1 MGTMVTTELVE
12 DGTKRDR
19 IGRRHLSAERR
30 LALLAQFR
38 QSGLTREAFARR
50 EGLRYTTFCGWVQQ
64 AAREAGAGIAPARRA
79 KPPEG
84 GPRPAP
90 RIAFAQVAL
99 PASAAPGL
107 EVRLP
112 DGTTLRGG
120 HVGEL
125 AALVRA
131 LRR

>member
-1 MGTMVTTELVE
+1 MGTTVTTELVQ
-12 DGTKRDR
+12 DGARRDR
-19 IGRRHLSAERR
+19 MGRRHLSTERR

-38 QSGLTREAFARR
+38 GSGLTREAFARQ
-50 EGLRYTTFCGWVQQ
+50 EGLRYTTFCGWVQRACETSGPG
-64 AAREAGAGIAPARRA
+64 AAPMARVKPAEVPAPRT
-79 KPPEG
+79 
-84 GPRPAP
+84 P

-99 PASAAPGL
+99 PAAAAPGL

>member
-1 MGTMVTTELVE
+1 MGTTVTTELVQ
-12 DGTKRDR
+12 DGARRDR
-19 IGRRHLSAERR
+19 IGRRHLPAERR

-38 QSGLTREAFARR
+38 ESGLTREAFARR
-50 EGLRYTTFCGWVQQ
+50 EGLRYTTFCGWV
-64 AAREAGAGIAPARRA
+64 ARASEASGPGAVPMARVKAP
-79 KPPEG
+79 EVTT
-84 GPRPAP
+84 PRAP

-120 HVGEL
+120 RVEEL